1 MKYLISAA
9 IMNGDPTFTLPSG
22 KVINLPSP
30 QRTGTTT
37 QQRAY
42 AQWEAARILNKL
54 ILNQED

>member
-42 AQWEAARILNKL
+42 AQWEAARIMREQFVN
-54 ILNQED
+54 EV

>member
-22 KVINLPSP
+22 KVIKLPSP

-42 AQWEAARILNKL
+42 AQWEAARIMREQFIN
-54 ILNQED
+54 EV